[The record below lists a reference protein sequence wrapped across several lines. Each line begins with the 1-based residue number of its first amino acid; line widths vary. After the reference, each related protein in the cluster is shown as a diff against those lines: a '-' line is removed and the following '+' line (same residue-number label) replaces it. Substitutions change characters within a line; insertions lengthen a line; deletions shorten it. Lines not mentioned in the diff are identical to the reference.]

1 MHTDNCWNKRRC
13 LVIRIITNMQIEPE
27 CDWIRDERD
36 TENKLPA
43 RGAYGPPG
51 GAGICAGKPDRD
63 WWRVGFRGG

>member
-1 MHTDNCWNKRRC
+1 
-13 LVIRIITNMQIEPE
+13 MQIEPE

-51 GAGICAGKPDRD
+51 GAGTFASTPDRD
-63 WWRVGFRGG
+63 